1 MIAMP
6 VSSPATDAILT
17 MFMINSLEWRERQT
31 GGLPTYSV
39 RAKNGDSLPIAAST
53 YSGTQ

>member
-1 MIAMP
+1 MIVMP

>member
-1 MIAMP
+1 MP
-6 VSSPATDAILT
+6 NSSPATDAILA

-31 GGLPTYSV
+31 GEQPTYSV
-39 RAKNGDSLPIAAST
+39 RAKNGDNLPIAAST